1 MKLYSI
7 NVKYIY
13 SPGHACGW
21 LEMTFMSF
29 EILLT
34 FVILCSIKQAGRT
47 PSAARWSS
55 WKIFFGAVVWKMLLC
70 IICIVNNP
78 GYLKYLGKQERVW
91 QTDGGTVCHLGTPET
106 HLWNSLIWVSFR
118 LSHEKTQHS
127 HCCGFAEAATP
138 SSLIFSQ

>member
-1 MKLYSI
+1 MSSLPVDLNTSENNVSRPVYTYSICLYCGVMEMKVYSI

-34 FVILCSIKQAGRT
+34 FVILCSIKQAGRS
-47 PSAARWSS
+47 PSAAWWSS

-78 GYLKYLGKQERVW
+78 GYLKYLGKQEQVW
-91 QTDGGTVCHLGTPET
+91 QTDGGMAPGHIESD
-106 HLWNSLIWVSFR
+106 LWNPI
-118 LSHEKTQHS
+118 
-127 HCCGFAEAATP
+127 
-138 SSLIFSQ
+138 I